1 MSLGR
6 AGSLRESPEGSP
18 LASMPPLW
26 SGLSTIVQHPLWLI
40 ARETTHADCR
50 DRRHTHTP
58 TARTHSSQ
66 HTHGLQK
73 SKLRYTGDDARTTG
87 IDGARGSQLSWTWWG
102 RAAKIAQHFGM
113 GSGQLNLCK
122 TEAGQECMCL
132 RSHDR
137 SGGQRALRQHKAGE
151 RKAPQRSPP
160 GHQKPATA
168 PAPTR
173 ASSSLLA
180 SVRVVQQ

>member
-50 DRRHTHTP
+50 QTPHPHTHSTYTLITAHARTSKIKITLHGGRRKDDGDRRGT
-58 TARTHSSQ
+58 
-66 HTHGLQK
+66 
-73 SKLRYTGDDARTTG
+73 
-87 IDGARGSQLSWTWWG
+87 GSQLSWTWWG
-102 RAAKIAQHFGM
+102 RAAEIAQHFGM

-137 SGGQRALRQHKAGE
+137 SGRQRALRQHKAGE